1 MAHWGAQK
9 EVQPVDYDPVD
20 PEEVLDWTEVHEE
33 EVLWAIPLPHRLLL
47 PVHPEEPYYRKV
59 SAHLSK

>member
-1 MAHWGAQK
+1 MDYG
-9 EVQPVDYDPVD
+9 PVG
-20 PEEVLDWTEVHEE
+20 PEEVLYWREVHEK
-33 EVLWAIPLPHRLLL
+33 EVLSVIPLPHRLLL

>member
-1 MAHWGAQK
+1 M
-9 EVQPVDYDPVD
+9 DYDPVD